1 MAGGEIYGG
10 RGNEKAGHEAQHIL
24 QKGQGDLNA
33 VDVVRVRSDINDS
46 VRYGERNDRAEERGC
61 AVMPVTFAI
70 VGTALAKFAEG
81 AILAASGYLVSL
93 GVRNPLKNRRK

>member
-1 MAGGEIYGG
+1 M
-10 RGNEKAGHEAQHIL
+10 
-24 QKGQGDLNA
+24 NA

-81 AILAASGYLVSL
+81 AILAASVYLVSR